1 VSVSISLSYRG
12 LQVAAEQ
19 GEGRHQS
26 ERHSKTSTRLLFV
39 LVLGDEREHI
49 RHLVTI
55 KLQYTCPPICMAFAH
70 QVCHSLARSLAR
82 SWLSPKRL
90 IRVLR
95 IAPFPPRPP
104 LRCFLCLF
112 TLTYGQ
118 TYRLRQTCLG
128 RGARGNGPCARGDQL
143 RHDRISDEKRQDTQS
158 RLSPQKKWDP
168 VKTRVGYFSAAS
180 PAVSFNAPRPT
191 SQSRLRVFPIGPTR
205 RTNRRAAIASHAA
218 HREHPEPHMDA
229 T

>member
-1 VSVSISLSYRG
+1 M
-12 LQVAAEQ
+12 
-19 GEGRHQS
+19 
-26 ERHSKTSTRLLFV
+26 
-39 LVLGDEREHI
+39 LGDEREHI

-82 SWLSPKRL
+82 SWLSSKRL

-95 IAPFPPRPP
+95 IAPFPPRSPP
-104 LRCFLCLF
+104 RCFLCLF

-128 RGARGNGPCARGDQL
+128 RGARGNGPCARGDYL
-143 RHDRISDEKRQDTQS
+143 RHDRILDEK
-158 RLSPQKKWDP
+158 SPFSSKKWDP

-180 PAVSFNAPRPT
+180 PAVSCNAPRPT

-218 HREHPEPHMDA
+218 HREHPEPHMD
-229 T
+229 TT